1 MADSLKNSSMTKLF
15 IRTNPQ
21 TAKKTLLL
29 FWNEMSKD
37 KKSVWIYS
45 ICIPINR
52 LLYIVLLPLLFSL
65 VIQSLITNPHNWQY
79 PILLLG
85 IGVIVSIISLVVGD
99 IGFRRLF
106 RHEER
111 MRTSLTVFAMDT
123 LLAHSDQYFA
133 NKKVGSLSG
142 DVDKFGDSI
151 LSFLDVIFLQASGII
166 VNFIAS
172 LIIIAFLSPILL
184 LPLTIVTVYL
194 VWKSAKGAARR
205 GPLRHQR
212 KLLQSKLNGTVADI
226 IGNQQIVRY
235 FATTDSEISRVISAR
250 SKIESIANSE
260 IDIMQRES
268 ILRQAVLFGFQI
280 ATLAACV
287 WLYTHDMVSIAALV
301 FAVTYLGRL
310 TGSLFEISPLIRNTE
325 QAFLNASGITDI
337 LDETPE
343 VKDTHTA
350 RPLRV
355 TDGSVGFSTVDFRY
369 KDSSGGNVIQGLS
382 LSIAGGERIGLAGL
396 SGGGKTTL
404 TKLLLRFAD
413 SNKGTITIDGQDITK
428 VSQHSLRENIAYVPQ
443 EPYLFHRS
451 LRENIAYGRQDATDQ
466 EIYTAIDQANARD
479 FVDTLPD
486 GLNTVVGER
495 GVKLSGGQRQRIAIA
510 RAILKDA
517 PILIL
522 DEATSALDSESEK
535 LIQDALE
542 TLMSNK
548 TSIVVAHRLSTIARL
563 DRIIVLENGKII
575 EDGSHGKLLKEQ
587 GVYAKLWSHQSGGF
601 IEE

>member
-1 MADSLKNSSMTKLF
+1 MAPIPNYLQKTAPTQNYGAIKVADSLKNSSMTKLF

-280 ATLAACV
+280 ATLVACV

-343 VKDTHTA
+343 VKD
-350 RPLRV
+350 RK
-355 TDGSVGFSTVDFRY
+355 STRLN
-369 KDSSGGNVIQGLS
+369 SS
-382 LSIAGGERIGLAGL
+382 
-396 SGGGKTTL
+396 
-404 TKLLLRFAD
+404 
-413 SNKGTITIDGQDITK
+413 
-428 VSQHSLRENIAYVPQ
+428 
-443 EPYLFHRS
+443 
-451 LRENIAYGRQDATDQ
+451 
-466 EIYTAIDQANARD
+466 
-479 FVDTLPD
+479 
-486 GLNTVVGER
+486 
-495 GVKLSGGQRQRIAIA
+495 
-510 RAILKDA
+510 
-517 PILIL
+517 
-522 DEATSALDSESEK
+522 
-535 LIQDALE
+535 
-542 TLMSNK
+542 
-548 TSIVVAHRLSTIARL
+548 
-563 DRIIVLENGKII
+563 
-575 EDGSHGKLLKEQ
+575 
-587 GVYAKLWSHQSGGF
+587 
-601 IEE
+601 